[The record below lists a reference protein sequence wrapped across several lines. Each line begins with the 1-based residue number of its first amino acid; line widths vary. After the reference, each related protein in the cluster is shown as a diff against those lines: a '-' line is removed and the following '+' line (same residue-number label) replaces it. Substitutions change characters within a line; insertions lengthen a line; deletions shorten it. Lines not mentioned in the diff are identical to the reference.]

1 MCFGATSTSQ
11 VSVAEELL
19 PLNVGKTE
27 NLDHFIHIPLLFA
40 KISSTLALVWTL
52 FFVKWKKKI
61 DHFPKTE
68 NDHNVHIL
76 RGDKKVERLL
86 SRFSPVCDAKHV
98 NDQSTVDETMSN

>member
-1 MCFGATSTSQ
+1 MDIVFYE
-11 VSVAEELL
+11 VE
-19 PLNVGKTE
+19 
-27 NLDHFIHIPLLFA
+27 
-40 KISSTLALVWTL
+40 
-52 FFVKWKKKI
+52 KKKI

-68 NDHNVHIL
+68 NNHNVHIL

>member
-1 MCFGATSTSQ
+1 M
-11 VSVAEELL
+11 
-19 PLNVGKTE
+19 
-27 NLDHFIHIPLLFA
+27 
-40 KISSTLALVWTL
+40 
-52 FFVKWKKKI
+52 KWKKKF

-86 SRFSPVCDAKHV
+86 SRISPVCDAKHV